1 VFYYHGTTRAG
12 YGDRE
17 QTQIS
22 LEASMPTYEF
32 RCQRCGKSFEQNWS
46 LAEYGKR
53 IKEKSKCPACKST
66 RVAKTISLVEVKTAK
81 KS

>member
-1 VFYYHGTTRAG
+1 
-12 YGDRE
+12 
-17 QTQIS
+17 
-22 LEASMPTYEF
+22 MPTYEF